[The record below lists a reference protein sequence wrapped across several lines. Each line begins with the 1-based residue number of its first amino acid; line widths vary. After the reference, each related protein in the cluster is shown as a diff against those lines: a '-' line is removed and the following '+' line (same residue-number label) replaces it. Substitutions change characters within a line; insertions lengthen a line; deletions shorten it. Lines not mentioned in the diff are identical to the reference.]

1 MKSLKNYQ
9 VLPSLLMGLIFL
21 FIASSCDKDNENE
34 NDNGQNGFDGF
45 VTDIDGN
52 VYRTVIIG
60 RQEWMAENLRTTTY
74 NDGTPIP
81 RGQSDSLWITLT
93 SGAYA
98 IYTHSEI
105 EGLNSDTEVLE
116 AYGALYNW
124 HAVETYKLCPTG
136 WRVPSF
142 YVSWFNLI
150 DYVGGWT
157 VAGNKLKSTRI
168 VPDDHPRWFSLN
180 TGATDEFGFSA
191 LPGGSTDSYGGFS
204 GLGGRGHWW
213 SSSEFDEQSVWYT
226 TMSHG
231 LQNVSYFYKYKHE
244 GLSVRCMRVK

>member
-9 VLPSLLMGLIFL
+9 ILPLLLMGLIFL

-74 NDGTPIP
+74 NDGTHIP

-98 IYTHSEI
+98 IYPHSEI
-105 EGLNSDTEVLE
+105 DGLNSDTEVLE

-124 HAVETYKLCPTG
+124 YAVETYKLCPDG

-142 YVSWFNLI
+142 FVSWQALTDF
-150 DYVGGWT
+150 VGGRIT
-157 VAGNKLKSTRI
+157 AGNKLKSTRTA
-168 VPDDHPRWFSLN
+168 PDDHPRWDSYN
-180 TGATDEFGFSA
+180 TLATDEFGFSA
-191 LPGGSTDSYGGFS
+191 LPGGSTKFNGGFWD
-204 GLGGRGHWW
+204 LGHWGRWW
-213 SSSEFDEQSVWYT
+213 SSSELDEQYSWGAGMV
-226 TMSHG
+226 HEFPE
-231 LQNVSYFYKYKHE
+231 VVYFYDNKHV
-244 GLSVRCMRVK
+244 GRSVRCMRVK